1 MTYISKTD
9 YMLWRECA
17 KNAWL
22 KLHRPDIYYAAELT
36 EFEQSLIDAGMEVE
50 GVARGLFPDGILI
63 AAPKSEVQQKTA
75 ELLRAS
81 SRTLFQPVFEKD
93 SLFAAI
99 DVLQFDHATGES
111 AIHEIK
117 SSTRIEEQHLYDLAF
132 QVVLIRKNGRKVNR
146 ACLVH
151 LNPNYSRQGDL
162 DLGSLFL
169 SVDVTSRVEQIA
181 DSVAREM
188 GQARN
193 YLLTET
199 EPKGSCSCIYKG
211 RSRHCST
218 FRYSNPEVPEYGIH
232 DVARIGNNPKRLKEL
247 VDAGAFTLDR
257 AGSRRA

>member
-132 QVVLIRKNGRKVNR
+132 RWCLFERTAGR
-146 ACLVH
+146 
-151 LNPNYSRQGDL
+151 
-162 DLGSLFL
+162 
-169 SVDVTSRVEQIA
+169 
-181 DSVAREM
+181 
-188 GQARN
+188 
-193 YLLTET
+193 
-199 EPKGSCSCIYKG
+199 
-211 RSRHCST
+211 
-218 FRYSNPEVPEYGIH
+218 
-232 DVARIGNNPKRLKEL
+232 
-247 VDAGAFTLDR
+247 
-257 AGSRRA
+257 